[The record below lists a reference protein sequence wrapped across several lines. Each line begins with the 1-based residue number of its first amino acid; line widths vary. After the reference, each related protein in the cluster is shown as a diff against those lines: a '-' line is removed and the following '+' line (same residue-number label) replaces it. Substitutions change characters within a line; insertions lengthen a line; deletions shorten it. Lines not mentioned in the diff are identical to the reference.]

1 MDFSEELK
9 LINPPVDTPTL
20 SQSDIEVWLQAL
32 YLAQGS
38 LLGNAIF
45 WEVNFLRQL
54 GWNTGREEIQYL
66 SNSLD
71 RLAKNTL
78 TIQKR
83 DHKKIVVPLLD
94 KITGGS
100 GVPYRLLFH
109 PDFFALFFS
118 RPFCSQEKWPQYRR
132 SLVVQFYNASQLN

>member
-1 MDFSEELK
+1 MNFSEKLK
-9 LINPPVDTPTL
+9 SINPPVDTPTL

-54 GWNTGREEIQYL
+54 GWNTGREEIQNL
-66 SNSLD
+66 SDILN

-78 TIQKR
+78 TILKL
-83 DHKKIVVPLLD
+83 DHTKIVVPLLD

-100 GVPYRLLFH
+100 GGPYRLQFH
-109 PDFFALFFS
+109 PDFAAIFLS

-132 SLVVQFYNASQLN
+132 SLVVEFYNASRSN

>member
-1 MDFSEELK
+1 MYFSEELK
-9 LINPPVDTPTL
+9 SINPPVDTPTL

-54 GWNTGREEIQYL
+54 GWNTGREEIQNL
-66 SNSLD
+66 RDILD

-78 TIQKR
+78 TIQKL
-83 DHKKIVVPLLD
+83 DHTKIVVPLLE

-100 GVPYRLLFH
+100 SVPYRLQFH
-109 PDFFALFFS
+109 SDFDALFLS
-118 RPFCSQEKWPQYRR
+118 GPVCSEEQWPRYRR
-132 SLVVQFYNASQLN
+132 SLVVQFYNSMQPN